1 MNQFASIVHHCVS
14 EKAFFLLSC
23 CNKTLKKTNTP
34 DKELYCYIALL
45 YQFYVAIFY
54 KIFTKV
60 FLEKIFFIKNCCL
73 RRNLRLPR
81 GHYWSE
87 QAIGSL
93 NIYCILSFGY
103 SSAHTWRRYDV
114 GCRLGVH
121 FGFFKSQRA
130 WVLHQMAA
138 PPFIRHF
145 LQDSTS
151 SVWDFSLSLTIHK
164 APDVNNWIF
173 FMYQ

>member
-60 FLEKIFFIKNCCL
+60 FLEKIFYIKNCCL

-81 GHYWSE
+81 GHY
-87 QAIGSL
+87 
-93 NIYCILSFGY
+93 
-103 SSAHTWRRYDV
+103 
-114 GCRLGVH
+114 
-121 FGFFKSQRA
+121 
-130 WVLHQMAA
+130 
-138 PPFIRHF
+138 
-145 LQDSTS
+145 
-151 SVWDFSLSLTIHK
+151 
-164 APDVNNWIF
+164 
-173 FMYQ
+173 